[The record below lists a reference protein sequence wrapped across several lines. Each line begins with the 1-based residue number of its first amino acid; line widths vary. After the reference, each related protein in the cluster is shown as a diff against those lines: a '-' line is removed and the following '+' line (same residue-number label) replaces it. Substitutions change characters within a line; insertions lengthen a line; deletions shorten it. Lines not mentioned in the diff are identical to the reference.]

1 MRGSGTVV
9 RDNRSKAWMFLW
21 WENGKR
27 KSKSLGQHPNR
38 TSAWR
43 SAKPYRDALES
54 RPERV
59 TPLPDPESE
68 TKHEPRSEVQSQ
80 LKDGPILTVNN
91 LVEGYRAEKMPR
103 RHDTRR
109 SYETW
114 FRNHILPKWGDQPLS
129 AVQARPV
136 ELWLSSLD
144 LSPKSKSHIRG
155 LVSTIWEYAM
165 WRGHVPVQRNPL
177 ELVTVPGASKR
188 KRKPRSLAVDEF
200 QKLVPHLHEPFKT
213 IALVCVAF
221 GLRISEALALKWRDI
236 DWLKGRLTVERGI
249 VRQIVDEVKTENSD
263 TAMTIAPELLA
274 VLKAWKQA
282 TEFAGADDWIFAS
295 PVQLGRLP
303 FSYTGVLH
311 VFQKAAAK
319 AGVGVIGTH
328 TMRHTY
334 RSWLDAVGT
343 TIAVQQK
350 MMRHADIRTTM
361 KYGDVVTN
369 EMAQASGKVA
379 ALALGNGL

>member
-9 RDNRSKAWMFLW
+9 QDNRTKTWMFLW
-21 WENGKR
+21 WEDGKR

-43 SAKPYRDALES
+43 SAKPYRDALEM
-54 RPERV
+54 RLKAK
-59 TPLPDPESE
+59 PLPGAGKSDDK
-68 TKHEPRSEVQSQ
+68 T
-80 LKDGPILTVNN
+80 PIPTVNT
-91 LVEGYRAEKMPR
+91 LIEGYRAEKMPR
-103 RHDTRR
+103 REDTRR
-109 SYETW
+109 AYEMW
-114 FRNHILPKWGDQPLS
+114 FKNHIIPKWGEEPLS

-136 ELWLSSLD
+136 ELWLASLD
-144 LSPKSKSHIRG
+144 LSPKSRSHIRG
-155 LVSTIWEYAM
+155 LLSTLWEYAM
-165 WRGHVPVQRNPL
+165 WRGHLPVQRNPL

-188 KRKPRSLAVDEF
+188 KRKPRSLTVDEF

-221 GLRISEALALKWRDI
+221 GLRISEALALKWRDV
-236 DWLKGRLTVERGI
+236 DWLTARLTVERGI

-263 TAMTIAPELLA
+263 TAMNIAPEVVD

-282 TEFAGADDWIFAS
+282 TQFAGVDDWIFAS
-295 PVQLGRLP
+295 SVKLGRLP

-311 VFQKAAAK
+311 VFQKAATK
-319 AGVGVIGTH
+319 AGIGVIGTH

-361 KYGDVVTN
+361 KYGDVVTD

-379 ALALGNGL
+379 ALALGTDCGRIV